1 MSDWL
6 NGLKRLESKVTD
18 NLFVPPSSRW
28 RWFFT
33 TGAHLGDGLL
43 WAVIGL
49 CLAIW
54 GNAFWRA
61 TVLITGLAVFLAT
74 TWSTLIK
81 YTIRRHRPQ
90 ELAQFYALKNDRYSF
105 PSGHATRM
113 AAIATVVG
121 QLVPKLAPA
130 SCGLALFVAAC
141 RVAVGVHYPSDVL
154 TGLVIGSL
162 SAITTL
168 FLI

>member
-1 MSDWL
+1 MSTL
-6 NGLKRLESKVTD
+6 FNRLEQLEHAVTD
-18 NLFVPPSSRW
+18 SLFIPPSSRW
-28 RWFFT
+28 RWLVAA
-33 TGAHLGDGLL
+33 GAHLGDGLV
-43 WAVIGL
+43 WAAIGL

-54 GNAFWRA
+54 GDTFWRA
-61 TVLITGLAVFLAT
+61 TTLIAGLAVLFAT
-74 TWSTLIK
+74 TCSTLIK

-90 ELAQFYALKNDRYSF
+90 ELPQFYALKSDRYSF

-130 SCGLALFVAAC
+130 SCGVALFVAIC
-141 RVAVGVHYPSDVL
+141 RVAIGVHYPSDVL

-168 FLI
+168 FLL